1 MMVRRSL
8 IGLAVA
14 VAVATVGGC
23 ATPQYS
29 SQELQGDA
37 VTRAGAEIRGADN
50 WVPRALSDEEGE
62 QKVLE
67 VYGRLLPG
75 ATQLCR
81 EIGED
86 ECAWDI
92 RYSADQDV
100 NAFAAGES
108 VILIKKGILRQAEND
123 DEIAMVI
130 AHEMSHHA
138 ADHISETMQN
148 AATGAV
154 VGAVLMGALAGA
166 AYGGSG
172 YSPTYTQYQ
181 VNDAMNTG
189 MQAGAA
195 LGHLSFSKAQENE
208 ADYLAAHILHRGG
221 YDLTKARRMWIKLGR
236 LGTTEHGERHSFN
249 THPDPAE
256 RLARWDLTADEITA
270 SPEATARL
278 IKRKPVQE
286 NTGGYVVGG

>member
-1 MMVRRSL
+1 
-8 IGLAVA
+8 
-14 VAVATVGGC
+14 
-23 ATPQYS
+23 
-29 SQELQGDA
+29 
-37 VTRAGAEIRGADN
+37 
-50 WVPRALSDEEGE
+50 
-62 QKVLE
+62 
-67 VYGRLLPG
+67 
-75 ATQLCR
+75 
-81 EIGED
+81 
-86 ECAWDI
+86 
-92 RYSADQDV
+92 
-100 NAFAAGES
+100 
-108 VILIKKGILRQAEND
+108 LIKKGILRQAEND

-138 ADHISETMQN
+138 ADHISETKQN

-172 YSPTYTQYQ
+172 YSSTYTQYQ